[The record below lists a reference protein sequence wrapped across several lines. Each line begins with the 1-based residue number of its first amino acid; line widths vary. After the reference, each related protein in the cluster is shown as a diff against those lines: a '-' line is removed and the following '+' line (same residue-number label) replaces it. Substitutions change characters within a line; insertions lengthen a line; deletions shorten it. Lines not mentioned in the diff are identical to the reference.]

1 MSGTMRIGFAGL
13 GRMGAPMAARLAD
26 AGFPLAVW
34 NRTADKVQAL
44 ARDIG
49 ARVAA
54 SPAALAAESDVVIAM
69 VADDAAS
76 QALFD
81 GAQGL
86 AEAADGRLFVEMS
99 TVSPD
104 HVRRL
109 GARLAQRGGALID
122 APVSGSVDAARA
134 GTLAIMAGGAP
145 EDVARARPA
154 LEAMGRVVLETG
166 PLGTGA
172 TMKIVVNSLIHG
184 LNQTLAEALT
194 LAESAGIATRDAFA
208 VIENSAAAAPMLGY
222 RKPLYLE
229 PQAHPVTFALDLAL
243 KDMGLAL
250 ALAEAGGV
258 ATPQA
263 RVTRAVLAEASAA
276 GLGREDMAAVVPFM
290 RSLGRPT

>member
-1 MSGTMRIGFAGL
+1 MATRIGFAGL
-13 GRMGAPMAARLAD
+13 GRMGAPMAARLAG
-26 AGFPLAVW
+26 AGFPLTLW
-34 NRTADKVQAL
+34 NRTAATARDLAREIGAAVAATPVAL
-44 ARDIG
+44 AG
-49 ARVAA
+49 A
-54 SPAALAAESDVVIAM
+54 SDVVVTM
-69 VADDAAS
+69 VADDEAS
-76 QALFD
+76 RALHLD
-81 GAQGL
+81 PGGL
-86 AEAADGRLFVEMS
+86 AEAAEGRLFVSMA
-99 TVSPD
+99 TLSPD
-104 HVRRL
+104 HVRAL
-109 GARLAQRGGALID
+109 GAALAARGGALID

-134 GTLAIMAGGAP
+134 GALAVMTGGAP
-145 EDVARARPA
+145 QDVARARPV
-154 LEAMGRVVLETG
+154 LQAMSRVVLETG

-208 VIENSAAAAPMLGY
+208 VIEHSAAAAPMLGY

-263 RVTRAVLAEASAA
+263 RVTRAVLEEASAA
-276 GLGREDMAAVVPFM
+276 GLGGEDMAAIVPFM
-290 RSLGRPT
+290 RRLGRPS